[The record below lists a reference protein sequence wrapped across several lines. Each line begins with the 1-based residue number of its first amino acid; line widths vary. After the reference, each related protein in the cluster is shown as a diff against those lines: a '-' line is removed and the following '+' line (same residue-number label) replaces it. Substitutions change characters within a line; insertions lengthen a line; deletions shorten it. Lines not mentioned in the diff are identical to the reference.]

1 MNETENRRRIKGM
14 LDASSC
20 KSKNKRGEP
29 CGAPATETGYCHLH
43 SDPERASQLG
53 REGGRK
59 NRHVFETDARP
70 LPALDTMA
78 GVRNA
83 LAVMIE
89 DVHAKRVNPKTAAG
103 LAPLFNSLMRALEPE
118 ETEQRL
124 KKMEA
129 ELAILRAKLSFEEVE
144 TRSSQA
150 ALQAAST

>member
-1 MNETENRRRIKGM
+1 M

-20 KSKNKRGEP
+20 KNKNKRGEP
-29 CGAPATETGYCHLH
+29 CGAPATDTGYCHLH

-70 LPALDTMA
+70 LPSLDTMA

-89 DVHAKRVNPKTAAG
+89 DVHAKRMDPKTANG
-103 LAPLFNSLMRALEPE
+103 LAPLMNSLIRALEPA
-118 ETEQRL
+118 ETERKL
-124 KKMEA
+124 KKLET
-129 ELAILRAKLSFEEVE
+129 ELATLSAKLGFEGGG
-144 TRSSQA
+144 TRSQ
-150 ALQAAST
+150 